1 MTSIRVLG
9 FGLECLLFQ
18 CLSSLCLFVKGRH
31 QLAMTL
37 PIRVLGIVSVILFL
51 QLFFSVFPS
60 PFLASILHFE
70 TDLVRSFL
78 LKFVL

>member
-51 QLFFSVFPS
+51 QLFSQFFPV
-60 PFLASILHFE
+60 LISILHFE
-70 TDLVRSFL
+70 TNLVRSFL
-78 LKFVL
+78 LRFVL